1 MNVYIPRLVEF
12 RESGAGQSGRRR
24 TCIVNVYTL
33 RLVEFRE
40 SVCIMIVIVD
50 GFITIWVCS
59 VLSSGNLDT

>member
-12 RESGAGQSGRRR
+12 RESGVGQSGRRR

-40 SVCIMIVIVD
+40 SVYIMIVIDD
-50 GFITIWVCS
+50 GFITIWVCP
-59 VLSSGNLDT
+59 VLPSGNLDT